1 MLKIINHFFNFC
13 QEDNRKKFYKSIVLT
28 FFESLFNA
36 LRIVSIYIFING
48 ALTGKDMTTVALITL
63 AVMVTSIALS
73 YVVRYFSVM
82 LQTEGGYDT
91 CARKRM
97 EIAEHLRYV
106 PMGYYNDKSIGQVL
120 SVTTNTMQFLENL
133 ATRVIMLVSSAF
145 LSTLVITLM
154 ILVFDYRIGIVLIA
168 GLVVFS
174 FITALLMKK
183 SDEISHLKY
192 ESDETLISLI
202 LEYIEGINEVK
213 SYNLTGTKCRKF
225 NDANSRASKINYKM
239 EADFI
244 PYIGFQSLAVKITG
258 IIMIFLSVKF
268 YLEGTMLLQDSL
280 IMIIS
285 SFIIYATLEN
295 ASAFTALLRNIENCV
310 TKGEEIMK
318 TPQMKLDG
326 DKKEPENHDIEV
338 KNVSFSYGSK
348 QIIDNVSFNIP
359 EGTTTAIVGP
369 SGGGKTTLTKLIAR
383 FFDVDKGSITLGGK
397 DIRSYNYDTLMK
409 NFSFVFQN
417 VYLFKDTI
425 ADNIRFGNPE
435 APMEDVIA
443 AAKKANCHDFIM
455 SLPDGYETV
464 IGDDINLSGG
474 ERQRISIARAMM
486 KDAKVIVL
494 DEATANVDPENE
506 KELAT
511 AIEQLTKDKT
521 IIMIAHR
528 LKTVQNAD
536 QILVVE
542 KGRITDRGTH
552 NELVNKEGTYKKFI
566 EAREKAVSWK
576 LNQSEN

>member
-36 LRIVSIYIFING
+36 LKIVSIYIFING

-63 AVMVTSIALS
+63 AVMVTSIVLS
-73 YVVRYFSVM
+73 YVVRYFSMM

-154 ILVFDYRIGIVLIA
+154 ILAFDYRIGIVLIA

-174 FITALLMKK
+174 YITALLMKK

-268 YLEGTMLLQDSL
+268 YLEGTMILQDSL

-338 KNVSFSYGSK
+338 KNVSFSYGSR

-576 LNQSEN
+576 LN

>member
-36 LRIVSIYIFING
+36 LKIVSIYIFING

-326 DKKEPENHDIEV
+326 DKKEPENHDIEI

-383 FFDVDKGSITLGGK
+383 FFDVDQGSITLGGK
-397 DIRSYNYDTLMK
+397 DIRNYNYDTLMK

>member
-36 LRIVSIYIFING
+36 LKIVSIYIFING

-63 AVMVTSIALS
+63 AVMVTSIVLS
-73 YVVRYFSVM
+73 YVVRYFSMM

-154 ILVFDYRIGIVLIA
+154 ILAFDYRIGIVLIA

-174 FITALLMKK
+174 YITALLMKK

-338 KNVSFSYGSK
+338 KNVSFSYGSR

-576 LNQSEN
+576 LN